1 MKRQTRKN
9 VFETNSSSVHTI
21 TISKHAYNRTN
32 VPNTLI
38 FEYGEFGWGIDTLD
52 TPEEKASYLYTA
64 IADRDDRN
72 SLLSMISGACASVE
86 CDAVF
91 GVTTDGFWETGYI
104 DHSERLGQFVDTVL
118 DSDDTLLR
126 YLFGNGKIY
135 LYNDNLFGATLHDI
149 CKNLDM
155 ISENDYII
163 ITKGN

>member
-32 VPNTLI
+32 VPNTLV

-64 IADRDDRN
+64 IADRDDRD
-72 SLLSMISGACASVE
+72 SILSMISGACASVE

-91 GVTTDGFWETGYI
+91 GGAKDGFWETGYI
-104 DHSERLGQFVDTVL
+104 DHSEELGRFVDTVL

-126 YLFGNGKIY
+126 YLFRR
-135 LYNDNLFGATLHDI
+135 LW
-149 CKNLDM
+149 
-155 ISENDYII
+155 
-163 ITKGN
+163 